1 MTVLGV
7 LLVAGAWIV
16 VSALTAVVCAA
27 VLRGGVQED
36 RARGYLRTAG
46 AADLARTSPCRI
58 PLLMAESRT

>member
-36 RARGYLRTAG
+36 RARGRLS
-46 AADLARTSPCRI
+46 DCRCG
-58 PLLMAESRT
+58 